1 LAPPTARP
9 RVIDADGHV
18 EEDLAWIV
26 DRLPDRLKPLAPR
39 FERNEDGK
47 IVNLVE
53 GRPWRPTYKLPRGS
67 KTHVA
72 AGGVPRTGGRDPV
85 ERVRVLDEEG
95 IDAAVLFPS
104 LGLMYGLYED
114 PEAAAALCAAN
125 NDWLA
130 DYCATDPR
138 RLIGVALL
146 PQQDP
151 QRAVVELERCVEQH
165 DFVGGV
171 IRPNRIA
178 GLTVDDP
185 AFEPLWSA
193 AAALDVPIVL
203 HEAYFGGIDT
213 VGEDRQRTYAGAHVI
228 SHPLEQMSA
237 MVALC
242 VAGVLERHPNLRL
255 GFFEAGCGWAPFWAE
270 RIEEHFE
277 LAPDDFAGGDPH
289 GTLNTRTWVTF
300 EVDERS
306 LPATLELGWENNVC
320 YASDYPHYDALYPG
334 SVAGVRE
341 RRLPVEIERKVL
353 GDNAVRFYGARL
365 AERLEAEVMLE
376 QG

>member
-1 LAPPTARP
+1 MTPSSERA

-18 EEDLAWIV
+18 EEDLGWIV
-26 DRLPDRLKPLAPR
+26 ERMPDDLKPLAPR
-39 FERNEDGK
+39 FERGDNGK
-47 IVNLVE
+47 LVNLIE
-53 GRPWRPTYKLPRGS
+53 GKPWRPTYKLPRGS

-72 AGGVPRTGGRDPV
+72 AGGEPRTGGRDPA
-85 ERVRVLDEEG
+85 ERLRVLDAEG

-114 PEAAAALCAAN
+114 PAAAAALCQGN

-130 DYCATDPR
+130 AYCAADPH

-151 QRAVVELERCVEQH
+151 QRAVDELERCVEQH
-165 DFVGGV
+165 RFVAGV
-171 IRPNRIA
+171 IRPNKIA
-178 GLTVDDP
+178 GLTVDDA

-255 GFFEAGCGWAPFWAE
+255 GFFEAGCGWAPYWSE
-270 RIEEHFE
+270 RIEEHFD
-277 LAPDDFAGGDPH
+277 LAPGDFAGGDPH
-289 GTLNTRTWVTF
+289 GTLTTRTWLTF
-300 EVDERS
+300 EVDEQS
-306 LPATLELGWENNVC
+306 LPSVLELGWSDNVC
-320 YASDYPHYDALYPG
+320 YASDYPHYDAVYPG
-334 SVAGVRE
+334 SVRAVRE
-341 RRLPVEIERKVL
+341 RGLPVEVERKIL
-353 GDNAVRFYGARL
+353 GANAERFYGSRL
-365 AERLEAEVMLE
+365 TQLLV
-376 QG
+376 

>member
-1 LAPPTARP
+1 VTPSSERDAPIF
-9 RVIDADGHV
+9 VIDADGHV

-26 DRLPDRLKPLAPR
+26 ERMPDDLKPLAPR
-39 FERNEDGK
+39 FERDANGK
-47 IVNLVE
+47 IVNLIE
-53 GRPWRPTYKLPRGS
+53 GKPWRPTYKLPRGS

-85 ERVRVLDEEG
+85 ERLRVLDEEG

-114 PEAAAALCAAN
+114 PAPAAALCTGN

-130 DYCATDPR
+130 DYCATDPS

-151 QRAVVELERCVEQH
+151 QRAVAELTRCVEQH
-165 DFVGGV
+165 RFVGGV
-171 IRPNRIA
+171 MRPNRIG

-185 AFEPLWSA
+185 AFEPLWA
-193 AAALDVPIVL
+193 AAADLDVPIVL

-242 VAGVLERHPNLRL
+242 VAGVLERHPNLRI
-255 GFFEAGCGWAPFWAE
+255 GFFEAGCGWAPYWSE

-289 GTLNTRTWVTF
+289 GTLNTRTWLTF

-306 LPATLELGWENNVC
+306 LPSVLALGLEDNVC
-320 YASDYPHYDALYPG
+320 YASDYPHYDAVYPG
-334 SVAGVRE
+334 SVAAVRE
-341 RRLPVEIERKVL
+341 HGLAADVERKIL
-353 GDNAVRFYGARL
+353 GANALGFYGPRL
-365 AERLEAEVMLE
+365 AALVERQMP
-376 QG
+376 